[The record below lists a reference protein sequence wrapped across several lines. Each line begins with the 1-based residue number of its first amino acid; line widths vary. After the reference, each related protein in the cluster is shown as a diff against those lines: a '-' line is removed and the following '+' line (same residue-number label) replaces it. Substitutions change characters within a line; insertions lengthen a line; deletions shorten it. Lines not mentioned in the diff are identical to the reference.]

1 MSAGRLL
8 RALAA
13 LLLALGSWGPATAHQ
28 PSDSLLEL
36 RVQGERIELAWDIAL
51 KDLDAELDLDADEDG
66 QLRWREVLARWPD
79 IEALAA
85 AGLRVGPSGGEA
97 CTGLRGLRPQLI
109 EHGSGPHVA
118 LRAQLDCG
126 RPPER
131 LQIAYTLFA
140 GSDPRHRGLLRLQ
153 GADAEHALSAVLNPR
168 EPARDFALAAGHA
181 PGFAAFVV
189 EGIWHIAIGF
199 DHILFLVAL
208 LLVCVLRWDGRA
220 WQPATAPRAA
230 VAEVLRIVTAF
241 TVAHSITL
249 SLAATGVLAPPSR
262 WVEAGIAASVL
273 LAALNNL
280 RPLVQGP
287 RRWMLVAAFGLV
299 HGFGFAN
306 VLQDLG
312 LRQGELL
319 APLFGFNLG
328 VELGQLLGVA
338 LLLPLAWALRGRAVY
353 RRGVVGGGS
362 LLIAALAAYWFIER
376 AFALG

>member
-8 RALAA
+8 HALVA
-13 LLLALGSWGPATAHQ
+13 LLLALGGLPARAHQ
-28 PSDSLLEL
+28 PSDSLLAL
-36 RVQGERIELAWDIAL
+36 QLQGARIELAWDIAL
-51 KDLDAELDLDADEDG
+51 KDLDAELDLDADGDG
-66 QLRWREVLARWPD
+66 LLRWREVQARWAD

-85 AGLRVGPSGGEA
+85 AGLRLGPLDGAA
-97 CTGLRGLRPQLI
+97 CTGLHGLRPQLI
-109 EHGSGPHVA
+109 EHGAGLHVA
-118 LRAQLDCG
+118 LRASLDCG

-140 GSDPRHRGLLRLQ
+140 GRDPAHRGLLRLQ
-153 GADAEHALSAVLNPR
+153 SGEVQPLVSAVLNPR
-168 EPARDFALAAGHA
+168 EPARDFALTPGAA
-181 PGFAAFVV
+181 PGFLEFLVQGV
-189 EGIWHIAIGF
+189 WHIAIGF

-220 WQPATAPRAA
+220 WQPAAEPRAV

-241 TVAHSITL
+241 TVAHSVTL

-280 RPLVQGP
+280 RPWVQGP
-287 RRWMLVAAFGLV
+287 RRWMLVAVFGLV
-299 HGFGFAN
+299 HGFGFAS

-312 LRQGELL
+312 LQEGQLVRPLL
-319 APLFGFNLG
+319 GFNLG

-338 LLLPLAWALRGRAVY
+338 LLLPLAWWARGQAFY

-362 LLIAALAAYWFIER
+362 LLIAALAAFWFIER
-376 AFALG
+376 AFALE

>member
-1 MSAGRLL
+1 MSLRRCIAWLLAGL
-8 RALAA
+8 
-13 LLLALGSWGPATAHQ
+13 LLLAAGATRAHQ

-36 RVQGERIELAWDIAL
+36 RVQGPRIELAWDIAL

-66 QLRWREVLARWPD
+66 LLRWREVQARWAD

-85 AGLRVGPSGGEA
+85 ASLRLGAPGGEA
-97 CTGLRGLRPQLI
+97 CSGLRGLKPQLI
-109 EHGSGPHVA
+109 EHGAGPHVA
-118 LRAQLDCG
+118 LRAVLDCG
-126 RPPER
+126 QPPER
-131 LQIAYTLFA
+131 LQIAYSLFA
-140 GSDPRHRGLLRLQ
+140 GSDPNHRGLLRLVLEGQ
-153 GADAEHALSAVLNPR
+153 DHALAAVLHPR
-168 EPARDFALAAGHA
+168 EPARDFALAAGRG
-181 PGFAAFVV
+181 PGFLEFLVQ
-189 EGIWHIAIGF
+189 GIWHIAIGF

-220 WQPATAPRAA
+220 WQPAAEPRAA
-230 VAEVLRIVTAF
+230 VAEVLRVVTAF

-249 SLAATGVLAPPSR
+249 SLAATGVLALPSR

-273 LAALNNL
+273 LAALNNV

-287 RRWMLVAAFGLV
+287 RRWMLVAVFGLV

-312 LRQGELL
+312 LREGELVL
-319 APLFGFNLG
+319 PLLGFNLG

-338 LLLPLAWALRGRAVY
+338 LLLPLAWWARGQVFY

-362 LLIAALAAYWFIER
+362 LLIAALAAYWFVER
-376 AFALG
+376 AFALE